1 MAERTINTRI
11 QSRYDTYTNWTSGNA
26 QKLLKGEIAV
36 VSVTAGQLGANYP
49 ARDCILFKVGDGTHN
64 FVDLPWLTGLAGDVY
79 DWAKA
84 PTKPSYNYSEIGL
97 TPTIGNGTITIK
109 QGSSSQ
115 TFSTNQTDNKT
126 ITLTDNNTTYTFA
139 EGGTNGAFSVTP
151 SGGSA
156 SSVKIHGLGSAAY
169 TASTAYATAAQGKKA
184 DSALQEHQTVSLAS
198 GTTNGTLKLTVGAS
212 TTDNIKVTGLGA
224 AAYKGVDT
232 AVPNQASSNLVTSD
246 AVKSYV
252 ANKVAGAVEYIGTF
266 DDPAD
271 LTTHYGNSQGDFARA
286 SANFEV
292 PANRI
297 LGATTAVQ
305 VHAGDLLIY
314 EDGEDDAATWSIIH
328 GELDKNTWTAN
339 SKTADGYVTKG
350 NGQVSKVWKTDAS
363 GNPAWRDDTD
373 TVASLWIGN
382 GTAKSNAAQ
391 LSPYLKLFNNNTKA
405 AAFQITG
412 SGTVSVNSDANGNIT
427 IAGRETTIPTNQSI
441 TFADGN
447 LEDGNVIPTTEA
459 VVDYTLEAYGAGNG
473 IKITNRT
480 YTDDQGTTVS
490 EGGYKT
496 VAIDPNV
503 VLTKD
508 NYTSTFKVLTKDN
521 YIDAFNADTIVFNCG
536 NAAGQPLT

>member
-11 QSRYDTYTNWTSGNA
+11 QSRYDTYTNWTSSNA

-49 ARDCILFKVGDGTHN
+49 ARDCILFKVGDGIHN

-169 TASTAYATAAQGKKA
+169 TASTAYATAEQGKKA
-184 DSALQEHQTVSLAS
+184 DSALQSHQTVSLGS
-198 GTTNGTLKLTVGAS
+198 GTNNGTLKLTVGTT
-212 TTDNIKVTGLGA
+212 TTDNIAVKGLGA
-224 AAYKGVDT
+224 AAYKNVDT
-232 AVPNQASSNLVTSD
+232 TVSTSSNLVTSG
-246 AVKSYV
+246 AVKTYID
-252 ANKVAGAVEYIGTF
+252 NQLTGAVQYLGTF
-266 DDPAD
+266 SSEED
-271 LTTHYGNSQGDFARA
+271 LTNNYGNSAGDFGRA
-286 SANFEV
+286 SVDFSVNAS
-292 PANRI
+292 RI
-297 LGATTAVQ
+297 KDAVSGT
-305 VHAGDLLIY
+305 VKIHAGDLLIW
-314 EDGEDDAATWSIIH
+314 EEGQDAQSTWSLIH
-328 GELDKNTWTAN
+328 GELDKNTWEAN

-350 NGQVSKVWKTDAS
+350 NGQASKVWKTDAS

-373 TVASLWIGN
+373 TVASLWVGN
-382 GTAKSNAAQ
+382 LTAKGNAAQ
-391 LSPYLKLFNNNTKA
+391 SSPYLKLFNNNTKA
-405 AAFQITG
+405 AAFQIKG
-412 SGTVSVNSDANGNIT
+412 SGTVSVNSDSNGNIT
-427 IAGRETTIPTNQSI
+427 IAGRETTIPTNESI
-441 TFADGN
+441 TFADGT

-459 VVDYTLEAYGAGNG
+459 VVNYIHQAYQAGTG
-473 IKITNRT
+473 ITINNIQT
-480 YTDDQGTTVS
+480 TDQDGNNTSQGHKS
-490 EGGYKT
+490 

-508 NYTSTFKVLTKDN
+508 NYTSTFKVLTTDN
-521 YIDAFNADTIVFNCG
+521 YEAAFNADTIVFNCG